1 MINTKKYINA
11 FWACGDKSIA
21 KIGLLWIYMYIDRMR
36 IDSCVKINQK
46 LYRKA
51 VL

>member
-21 KIGLLWIYMYIDRMR
+21 KIGLLYMYIDRMR